1 MSIVPIKDIHYVLS
15 LLCHEVLSVR
25 GHARFLSINGL
36 IFSHSLVTGNKCVIG
51 VHSKNLSVCMKYLET
66 NVIFIYK
73 YSNS

>member
-1 MSIVPIKDIHYVLS
+1 MSIVPIKDIRYVLS

-51 VHSKNLSVCMKYLET
+51 VHNKNLCVCISGDERDIYL
-66 NVIFIYK
+66 
-73 YSNS
+73 